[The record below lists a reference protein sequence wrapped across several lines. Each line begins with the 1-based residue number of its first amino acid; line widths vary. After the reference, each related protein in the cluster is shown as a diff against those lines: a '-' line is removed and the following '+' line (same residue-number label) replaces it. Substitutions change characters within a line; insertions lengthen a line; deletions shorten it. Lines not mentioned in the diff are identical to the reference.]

1 MRRLAT
7 TQEKL
12 EAALAALSSA
22 PGPGFRTG
30 NDDPFYLYLY
40 VFDTLYHRTCRAEPP
55 TSNLAEDQVRYPQAY
70 PLVQTTFWPRLFATI
85 RTKYALASTGRTH
98 DWHSEH
104 LPGWLAFLRAL

>member
-1 MRRLAT
+1 MIRLAT

-12 EAALAALSSA
+12 EAALAALSQKNPA
-22 PGPGFRTG
+22 QRGARE
-30 NDDPFYLYLY
+30 DPFYLYLY

-70 PLVQTTFWPRLFATI
+70 PLVQATFWPRLFATI
-85 RTKYALASTGRTH
+85 RAKYALASTGRTH